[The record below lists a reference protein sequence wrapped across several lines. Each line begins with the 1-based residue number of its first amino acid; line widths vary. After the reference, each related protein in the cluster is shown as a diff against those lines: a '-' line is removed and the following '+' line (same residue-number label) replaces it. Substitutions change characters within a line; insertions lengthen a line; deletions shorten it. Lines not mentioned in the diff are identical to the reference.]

1 MSKIKFLQIG
11 TELANDHVFNF
22 VKDKDIELGVLVE
35 PLKEYEES
43 IMECYKGFKNIHL
56 EQVAVRHDHIKEEKF
71 FTSELHTGIGSFN
84 RKHLITHRIPSEKI
98 KTRTVNCI
106 NINDLFDKYKLYHLD
121 HFFIDTEGFDANIL
135 LELNLSKYQID
146 HIVFEYVHLDGSQ
159 MAGGPKTMKLLNY
172 LKSHGYTISNSES
185 KFNMEARLN
194 A

>member
-159 MAGGPKTMKLLNY
+159 MAGGRKTMKLLNY